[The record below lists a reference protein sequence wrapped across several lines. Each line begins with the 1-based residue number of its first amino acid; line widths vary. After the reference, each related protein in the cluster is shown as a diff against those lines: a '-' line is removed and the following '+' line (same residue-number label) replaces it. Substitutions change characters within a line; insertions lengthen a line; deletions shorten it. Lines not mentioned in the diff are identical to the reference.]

1 MPEVDTRELEARVV
15 QVARR
20 WQDDLADALID
31 SFGEE
36 QGNRL
41 LQHYADSFP
50 AGYREDYPARTAVR
64 DIELIEQTQAAAGG
78 SR

>member
-36 QGNRL
+36 RATVCCNAMPIR
-41 LQHYADSFP
+41 FP
-50 AGYREDYPARTAVR
+50 PVIARTIRRA
-64 DIELIEQTQAAAGG
+64 LPCAT
-78 SR
+78 SS